1 MQPSNLGGFGSITI
15 LCKLKPKKLKRG
27 VGRTLGAGL
36 FSSPNSSTLMT
47 AEILVQAQ
55 QKIGLHPDFQTFVFL
70 E

>member
-1 MQPSNLGGFGSITI
+1 
-15 LCKLKPKKLKRG
+15 
-27 VGRTLGAGL
+27 
-36 FSSPNSSTLMT
+36 MT